1 MVFHY
6 DPATDMLYIE
16 LAPRPSVEEEVSLKV
31 VLDFD
36 EQGAGVGME
45 IEDATIG

>member
-16 LAPRPSVEEEVSLKV
+16 LAPRPSVEEVALKV
-31 VLDFD
+31 VLDFG
-36 EQGAGVGME
+36 EQGAGVGIE